1 MDNKQVDRRNKWQ
14 QENQERVVVMTS
26 KKESPTKEEIKAAAQ
41 AAGMSMNAWILDAIR
56 DKL

>member
-1 MDNKQVDRRNKWQ
+1 
-14 QENQERVVVMTS
+14 MTS